1 MTFPRSSLLLP
12 IVLFGVL
19 GFATSGPPRVEPG
32 LQAAKSGVVLDAQTR
47 QPLMGAYVVVRWL
60 QQSEQISGTLG
71 GQCLY
76 RAIARTDDRGR
87 YAVPVAQF
95 AIGSGRTLTEHTYF
109 WDAYAYAPGYAEV
122 LAAPSLHPR
131 PIGSAVPAIQE
142 LEPILMAAD
151 HAGPEQRVNELADG
165 LMRFSCEPFAK
176 EPGPVAEQI
185 YAEAYAAACLPEPN
199 RAAGLLARLG
209 DARSPSARPCAQERR
224 ASK

>member
-76 RAIARTDDRGR
+76 RAIPRTDDPGR

-131 PIGSAVPAIQE
+131 LIRRNGGALDTDTILFNGVCGIDGHLVIGFIAVFDTQVVIFNIKIEIRSYQLIFYKLPYN
-142 LEPILMAAD
+142 
-151 HAGPEQRVNELADG
+151 AGHFV
-165 LMRFSCEPFAK
+165 
-176 EPGPVAEQI
+176 PVQFN
-185 YAEAYAAACLPEPN
+185 N
-199 RAAGLLARLG
+199 RI
-209 DARSPSARPCAQERR
+209 CYFNF
-224 ASK
+224 